1 MKINRRLLIFAVA
14 ATILVTFRGGLLFSS
29 ATPYVQTTQSAV
41 IEQTT
46 ARLHTIDVSFQ
57 RNIFVAIND
66 NEFWRDAA
74 FSPSDTTMFGLNTGY
89 VDALVKADSVRF
101 NLSSLKGGRGASLHK
116 GNIGPLAN
124 SRDWFEAR
132 WNFEPVAT
140 LAQVHAIVGTFSN
153 LGAAESFNFDSVVT
167 LAYVHATFGNF
178 SSLSVMAIFNQADHL
193 RGARG
198 TQIGSPLLKGSI

>member
-1 MKINRRLLIFAVA
+1 MTINRLLLIFAIGASFLGTLQSGV
-14 ATILVTFRGGLLFSS
+14 LFSS
-29 ATPYVQTTQSAV
+29 AAPYVQTTQSTA
-41 IEQTT
+41 IEQAT
-46 ARLHTIDVSFQ
+46 ARLPTIDVSFR

-101 NLSSLKGGRGASLHK
+101 NLSSLKGGRGASSHK
-116 GNIGPLAN
+116 ENIGTRAN

-132 WNFEPVAT
+132 WNFEPVET
-140 LAQVHAIVGTFSN
+140 FAQVHAIVGAFSN